1 MPSETEKRD
10 QVLDAALDVFLR
22 YGFKKATMGDI
33 ADKAAMSRPSLYLVF
48 PNKEDIFRG
57 VIARKMEEFWRDT
70 EAKLSKS
77 QDLREGLEAV
87 LDTWVAEPCEMIHT
101 SPESDELM
109 EFAYSFAPD
118 LRKQMLEMMEQQFL
132 QAIRIG
138 APTKSSS
145 AGESRLNDS
154 VVARLIAVSTTEM
167 KHSAAD
173 MTEVREL
180 LAATVEIYTSYL
192 EKR

>member
-77 QDLREGLEAV
+77 RDVREGLEAV
-87 LDTWVAEPCEMIHT
+87 LETWVAEPCEMIHT

-132 QAIRIG
+132 QAIRTG
-138 APTKSSS
+138 APSKSSN
-145 AGESRLNDS
+145 AGESRLSDS

-173 MTEVREL
+173 MAEVRKL

>member
-77 QDLREGLEAV
+77 RDVREGLEAV
-87 LDTWVAEPCEMIHT
+87 LETWVAEPCEMIHT

-138 APTKSSS
+138 APSKSSS

-173 MTEVREL
+173 MAEVRKL

-192 EKR
+192 GKR